1 VSDFLAK
8 KRKEIDARLR
18 ELKPMVDEYRQLEQ
32 AAAALSG
39 LDGRSAGSGRRAARG
54 RRASTGRRR
63 GRPRGSGTRAI
74 QALELVKA
82 NPGIRISELADHMG
96 IKANY
101 LYRVLP
107 TLESEGKVKKDGR
120 GWKPA

>member
-1 VSDFLAK
+1 MVSDFLAK
-8 KRKEIDARLR
+8 TRQEIDARLR
-18 ELKPMVDEYRQLEQ
+18 ELKPAVEEYEQLQKASQ
-32 AAAALSG
+32 ALAG
-39 LDGRSAGSGRRAARG
+39 LNGGGRKRARATRRRG
-54 RRASTGRRR
+54 TGRRR

-82 NPGIRISELADHMG
+82 NPGITISELANHMG

>member
-8 KRKEIDARLR
+8 TREEIDARLR
-18 ELKPMVDEYRQLEQ
+18 ELKPAVDEYKQLEQ
-32 AAAALSG
+32 ASSALAG
-39 LDGRSAGSGRRAARG
+39 LGGGTARRRTAKSRRG
-54 RRASTGRRR
+54 STGRRR
-63 GRPRGSGTRAI
+63 GRPRGSGTRSI

-82 NPGIRISELADHMG
+82 NPGITISELAGQMG

-107 TLESEGKVKKDGR
+107 TLQSEGKVKKDGR

>member
-8 KRKEIDARLR
+8 KRDEIDGRMR
-18 ELKPMVDEYRQLEQ
+18 ELKPLVDEYQQLEK

-39 LDGRSAGSGRRAARG
+39 LNGRTGTRRRGASARRAP
-54 RRASTGRRR
+54 TGRRR

-74 QALELVKA
+74 QALELVSA
-82 NPGIRISELADHMG
+82 NPGITISELADNMG

-107 TLESEGKVKKDGR
+107 TLESEGKVKKAGR

>member
-1 VSDFLAK
+1 MSDFLAK
-8 KRKEIDARLR
+8 KRDEIDARMR
-18 ELKPMVDEYRQLEQ
+18 ELKPQVDEYQQLQ
-32 AAAALSG
+32 KAAAALSG
-39 LDGRSAGSGRRAARG
+39 LDGRGGARRRAGTRRG
-54 RRASTGRRR
+54 STGKRR

-82 NPGIRISELADHMG
+82 HPGVTISELADHMN

>member
-1 VSDFLAK
+1 MSDFLAK
-8 KRKEIDARLR
+8 TRQEIDARLR
-18 ELKPMVDEYRQLEQ
+18 ELKPMVEEYEQLQ
-32 AAAALSG
+32 KASAALAG
-39 LDGRSAGSGRRAARG
+39 LNGGRQRSRGTRR
-54 RRASTGRRR
+54 SSGRRR

-82 NPGIRISELADHMG
+82 NPGITISDLAGQMG

>member
-8 KRKEIDARLR
+8 TRQEIDARLR
-18 ELKPMVDEYRQLEQ
+18 ELKPAVDEYKQLEQ
-32 AAAALSG
+32 ASAALAG
-39 LDGRSAGSGRRAARG
+39 LNGRTARRRTGPARRG
-54 RRASTGRRR
+54 STGRRR
-63 GRPRGSGTRAI
+63 GRPRGSGTRSI

-82 NPGIRISELADHMG
+82 NPGITISELAGQMG

-107 TLESEGKVKKDGR
+107 SLQSEGKVKKDGR

>member
-1 VSDFLAK
+1 LVSDFLAK
-8 KRKEIDARLR
+8 TRQEIDTRLR
-18 ELKPMVDEYRQLEQ
+18 ELKPAVDEYEQLQ
-32 AAAALSG
+32 KASAALAG
-39 LDGRSAGSGRRAARG
+39 LDGRAGRRRATTTTRRG
-54 RRASTGRRR
+54 PGRRRR
-63 GRPRGSGTRAI
+63 GRPRGSGTRSI

-82 NPGIRISELADHMG
+82 NPGITISELADHMG

-107 TLESEGKVKKDGR
+107 SLQSEGKVKKDGR

>member
-8 KRKEIDARLR
+8 KREEIDARMR
-18 ELKPMVDEYRQLEQ
+18 ELKPQVDEYQQLQ
-32 AAAALSG
+32 KAAAALSG
-39 LDGRSAGSGRRAARG
+39 LGGRAGARRRAGGARRG
-54 RRASTGRRR
+54 SGRRR

-82 NPGIRISELADHMG
+82 HPGVTISELADQMG

>member
-1 VSDFLAK
+1 MVSDFLAK
-8 KRKEIDARLR
+8 KRDEIDARMR
-18 ELKPMVDEYRQLEQ
+18 ELKPLVDEYQQLEK

-39 LDGRSAGSGRRAARG
+39 LNGRTATRRRGAAARRG
-54 RRASTGRRR
+54 PTGRRR

-74 QALELVKA
+74 QALELVSA
-82 NPGIRISELADHMG
+82 NPGITISELADNMG

>member
-1 VSDFLAK
+1 MVSGFLAK
-8 KRKEIDARLR
+8 KRDEIDARMR
-18 ELKPMVDEYRQLEQ
+18 ELKPAVDEYQQLQ
-32 AAAALSG
+32 KAAAALSG
-39 LDGRSAGSGRRAARG
+39 LDGHTGARRRGARRS
-54 RRASTGRRR
+54 STGRRR

-74 QALELVKA
+74 QALELVNA
-82 NPGIRISELADHMG
+82 NPGITISELADHMG

-120 GWKPA
+120 GWKPAK

>member
-1 VSDFLAK
+1 MSDFLAK
-8 KRKEIDARLR
+8 TRQEIDARLR
-18 ELKPMVDEYRQLEQ
+18 DLKPMVEEYEQLQ
-32 AAAALSG
+32 KASAALAG
-39 LDGRSAGSGRRAARG
+39 LNGGRRGRPRG
-54 RRASTGRRR
+54 TRRATTGRRR

-82 NPGIRISELADHMG
+82 NPGISISELADHMG

>member
-1 VSDFLAK
+1 MVSDFLAK
-8 KRKEIDARLR
+8 KRDEIDARMR
-18 ELKPMVDEYRQLEQ
+18 ELKPLVDEYQQLEK
-32 AAAALSG
+32 AASALSG
-39 LDGRSAGSGRRAARG
+39 LNGRTGTRRRGPSA

-74 QALELVKA
+74 QALELVSA
-82 NPGIRISELADHMG
+82 NPGITISELADNMG

-107 TLESEGKVKKDGR
+107 TLESEGKVKKAGR